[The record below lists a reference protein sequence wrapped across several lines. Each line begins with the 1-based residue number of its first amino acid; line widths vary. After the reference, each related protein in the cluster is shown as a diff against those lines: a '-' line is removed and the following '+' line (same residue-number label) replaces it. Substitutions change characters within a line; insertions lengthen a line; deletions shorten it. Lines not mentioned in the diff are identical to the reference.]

1 MFNVEIKSERDE
13 DICLLVKVDNHSYN
27 YICECGE
34 ARRLSVKE
42 CQNTNAIFLSHTH
55 IDHFV
60 NFDTVLRHQIGIQR
74 KIVVAGPIGIIDQVQ
89 SRIKSYCWNLIEK
102 GSVSYEVRE
111 IETLGMY
118 RSAILR
124 PPLWEKEEEQH
135 IKSNTIFD
143 DKSFNVEYEILD
155 HKTSSI
161 AYLFKGIDKTKIEL
175 SEGLKGGKWVSE
187 LKRAF
192 EASEGELIINIEG
205 AEHKAKDFF
214 HLIKKESGKKLGVIM
229 DHAANNANHDII
241 RRKFNECEEVY
252 IECFYKDEDKE
263 SAIKNYHSYASKSG
277 EIMKA
282 CNVSNAV
289 PVHFS
294 RKYEESDIDE
304 LIIQFENA
312 AKRNGT

>member
-34 ARRLSVKE
+34 AKKLGVKE

-74 KIVVAGPIGIIDQVQ
+74 KIIIVGPRGIINQVQ
-89 SRIKSYCWNLIEK
+89 SRIKSYCWNLIEE

-111 IETLGMY
+111 VQELGSY
-118 RSAILR
+118 KTAILS
-124 PPLWEKEEEQH
+124 PPLWEKEEVK
-135 IKSNTIFD
+135 IISSNTIFEE
-143 DKSFNVEYEILD
+143 KNFIVEYELLD
-155 HKTSSI
+155 HKTTSI
-161 AYLFKGIDKTKIEL
+161 AYLFKGVDKTKIEL
-175 SEGLKGGKWVSE
+175 TKGLKGGKWVGE
-187 LKRAF
+187 LKKAF
-192 EASEGELIINIEG
+192 EANEAKSIINIEG
-205 AEHKAKDFF
+205 VEHNAEELF
-214 HLIKKESGKKLGVIM
+214 HLIKLEKGRKLGVIM
-229 DHAANNANHDII
+229 DHAAHKENHDKILE
-241 RRKFNECEEVY
+241 KYFGCEDVY

-263 SAIKNYHSYASKSG
+263 SAIKNYHSYASQSG

-282 CNVSNAV
+282 CKVSNAV

-294 RKYEESDIDE
+294 RKYDDSEIDE
-304 LIIQFENA
+304 LILQFEKA
-312 AKRNGT
+312 RKENGT